1 MAKEIIK
8 PVDKKPK
15 VHPNLEGFEMKI
27 DSFGQIISSMDR
39 DQLNSFL
46 DKEMPDDKKL
56 TQKEDESTKGRCIK
70 DCPFGSIGIKSE

>member
-1 MAKEIIK
+1 MPLIKDKMAKKIIK
-8 PVDKKPK
+8 PIEKKPK

-56 TQKEDESTKGRCIK
+56 TQKDDESK
-70 DCPFGSIGIKSE
+70 

>member
-1 MAKEIIK
+1 MAKK
-8 PVDKKPK
+8 NSKLVDKKPK

-46 DKEMPDDKKL
+46 NKEMPEDKKL
-56 TQKEDESTKGRCIK
+56 SPKDDES
-70 DCPFGSIGIKSE
+70 

>member
-1 MAKEIIK
+1 MRWRPSIKDKMAKK
-8 PVDKKPK
+8 NSKLADKKPK

-46 DKEMPDDKKL
+46 DQEMPEDKKL
-56 TQKEDESTKGRCIK
+56 IQKDDESQ
-70 DCPFGSIGIKSE
+70 

>member
-1 MAKEIIK
+1 MAKK
-8 PVDKKPK
+8 NSKLADKKPK

-56 TQKEDESTKGRCIK
+56 IQKDDESK
-70 DCPFGSIGIKSE
+70 

>member
-1 MAKEIIK
+1 MAKK
-8 PVDKKPK
+8 NSNLADKKPK

-56 TQKEDESTKGRCIK
+56 IQKDDESK
-70 DCPFGSIGIKSE
+70 

>member
-1 MAKEIIK
+1 MPLRPSIKDKMAKKLIK
-8 PVDKKPK
+8 PVEKKPK

-46 DKEMPDDKKL
+46 DKEMPGDKKL
-56 TQKEDESTKGRCIK
+56 TQKDDESK
-70 DCPFGSIGIKSE
+70 